1 MEMNLVKTLG
11 RLVQWRGARL
21 SILIFHRVLAAPDP
35 LFPEE
40 PDAIRFES
48 ILRSLRGGFEM
59 LRLFDAVQALREG
72 SLRPN
77 SLAITF
83 DDGYADNQQ
92 IAAPILARLGLH
104 ATFFVADGFLD
115 GGRMWND
122 TVIEALRHTSLPAL
136 DLSDLGLDVHELATT
151 ADRRRAIDR
160 LLPAIKYLPT
170 TERQR
175 RVEEIAKRCGARL
188 PNDLMMTTSQLQDL
202 HRSGMAIGGH
212 TVNHPIL
219 CSVADDEARREIA
232 RNKHRLEELLQAP
245 VNLFAYPNGK
255 PDKDYRAR
263 HAAMVRDAGY
273 RAAVTT
279 APGVARCGAD
289 PMQLP
294 RFTPWDRQALRF
306 GLRLV
311 GNMRQAVRLAA

>member
-1 MEMNLVKTLG
+1 MNLVKALG
-11 RLVQWRGARL
+11 RLAQWRGARL

-40 PDAIRFES
+40 PDAVHFES

-59 LRLFDAVQALREG
+59 VRLSDAVQALREG

-83 DDGYADNQQ
+83 DDGYADNQD
-92 IAAPILARLGLH
+92 IAAPILTRLGLH

-122 TVIEALRHTSLPAL
+122 TVIEALRRTSLLTL
-136 DLSDLGLDVHELATT
+136 DLGDMGLGMHDLGTPV
-151 ADRRRAIDR
+151 DRRRAIDY
-160 LLPAIKYLPT
+160 LLPAIKYLPM
-170 TERQR
+170 TERQSAADA
-175 RVEEIAKRCGARL
+175 IAKRCGARL
-188 PNDLMMTTSQLQDL
+188 PSHLMMSTRQLQDL
-202 HRSGMAIGGH
+202 HHSGMEIGGH

-219 CSVADDEARREIA
+219 CSITDDEARREIA
-232 RNKHRLEELLQAP
+232 ENKRRLEGLLQAP

-255 PDKDYRAR
+255 PDRDFAER
-263 HAAMVRDAGY
+263 HAVMARDAGY
-273 RAAVTT
+273 LAAVTT
-279 APGVARCGAD
+279 AAGSARVGGD

-294 RFTPWDRQALRF
+294 RFTPWDRTPLRF
-306 GLRLV
+306 QVRMLVNLRHDGV
-311 GNMRQAVRLAA
+311 VAS